1 MNDADR
7 AETYKQV
14 QCILVEDVPRLVTAF
29 QPVLY
34 GVRDDV
40 NNVNP
45 HPLGWLILNEA
56 WVDR

>member
-1 MNDADR
+1 MDDAER
-7 AETYKQV
+7 AKTYEQI

-34 GVRDDV
+34 GERDDV
-40 NNVNP
+40 RNVLP

-56 WVDR
+56 WLDR